1 MFIVSSTQRFKEL
14 YFIYFIVIGIVLEIK
29 VTFAPN
35 LAKKLSSIFYY
46 IILLFQLSV
55 ANPENFKEFKA
66 REVLKIRKEKTE
78 ILPTS
83 LVRYRNGG
91 KNKSRQ
97 VCTLYQNSI
106 SYAHTQHGPC
116 HVFTVFLKF
125 EVPFLLKFV
134 IQNLLFQKMAQVKR
148 RIRNARF

>member
-1 MFIVSSTQRFKEL
+1 MPR
-14 YFIYFIVIGIVLEIK
+14 YHVIFVIK

-35 LAKKLSSIFYY
+35 LANKLSSLFYY
-46 IILLFQLSV
+46 LILLFQLSV

-66 REVLKIRKEKTE
+66 REVLKIRKEKTG

-97 VCTLYQNSI
+97 VCTLYQN
-106 SYAHTQHGPC
+106 A
-116 HVFTVFLKF
+116 
-125 EVPFLLKFV
+125 VP
-134 IQNLLFQKMAQVKR
+134 A
-148 RIRNARF
+148 

>member
-1 MFIVSSTQRFKEL
+1 MLRNIVPKYRFNL
-14 YFIYFIVIGIVLEIK
+14 K

-46 IILLFQLSV
+46 LILLFQLSV
-55 ANPENFKEFKA
+55 ANPGNFKEFKA
-66 REVLKIRKEKTE
+66 REVLKIRKEKKTG

-106 SYAHTQHGPC
+106 S
-116 HVFTVFLKF
+116 
-125 EVPFLLKFV
+125 
-134 IQNLLFQKMAQVKR
+134 
-148 RIRNARF
+148 

>member
-1 MFIVSSTQRFKEL
+1 MRNI
-14 YFIYFIVIGIVLEIK
+14 IYFRLLFFVCNF
-29 VTFAPN
+29 TFAPN
-35 LAKKLSSIFYY
+35 LAKNLSSIFYY
-46 IILLFQLSV
+46 LILLFQLSV

-66 REVLKIRKEKTE
+66 REVLKIRKEKTG

-106 SYAHTQHGPC
+106 S
-116 HVFTVFLKF
+116 
-125 EVPFLLKFV
+125 
-134 IQNLLFQKMAQVKR
+134 
-148 RIRNARF
+148 

>member
-1 MFIVSSTQRFKEL
+1 MQIKRIILDEH
-14 YFIYFIVIGIVLEIK
+14 VLKRKNKKLIK

-46 IILLFQLSV
+46 LILLFQLSV

-66 REVLKIRKEKTE
+66 REVLKIRKEKTG
-78 ILPTS
+78 ILPIS

-106 SYAHTQHGPC
+106 S
-116 HVFTVFLKF
+116 
-125 EVPFLLKFV
+125 
-134 IQNLLFQKMAQVKR
+134 
-148 RIRNARF
+148 

>member
-1 MFIVSSTQRFKEL
+1 MLFGLWYFK
-14 YFIYFIVIGIVLEIK
+14 VK
-29 VTFAPN
+29 FAPN

-46 IILLFQLSV
+46 LILLFQLSV

-66 REVLKIRKEKTE
+66 RKVLKIRKEKTG

-97 VCTLYQNSI
+97 VFTLYQNSI
-106 SYAHTQHGPC
+106 S
-116 HVFTVFLKF
+116 
-125 EVPFLLKFV
+125 
-134 IQNLLFQKMAQVKR
+134 
-148 RIRNARF
+148 

>member
-1 MFIVSSTQRFKEL
+1 MIYLYLVIYLFLDENFKIVDDLWF
-14 YFIYFIVIGIVLEIK
+14 K

-46 IILLFQLSV
+46 LILLFQLSV

-66 REVLKIRKEKTE
+66 REVLKIRKEKTG

-83 LVRYRNGG
+83 LVRYRNSGR
-91 KNKSRQ
+91 NKSRQ

-106 SYAHTQHGPC
+106 S
-116 HVFTVFLKF
+116 
-125 EVPFLLKFV
+125 
-134 IQNLLFQKMAQVKR
+134 
-148 RIRNARF
+148 

>member
-1 MFIVSSTQRFKEL
+1 MGGMVQSFCNRCQKPLFSCRSVYVNVTSQRKTSSSISFLYVNYEL
-14 YFIYFIVIGIVLEIK
+14 NTLEVK

-46 IILLFQLSV
+46 LILLFQLSV

-66 REVLKIRKEKTE
+66 REVLKIRKEKTG
-78 ILPTS
+78 ILPAS

-106 SYAHTQHGPC
+106 T
-116 HVFTVFLKF
+116 
-125 EVPFLLKFV
+125 
-134 IQNLLFQKMAQVKR
+134 
-148 RIRNARF
+148 